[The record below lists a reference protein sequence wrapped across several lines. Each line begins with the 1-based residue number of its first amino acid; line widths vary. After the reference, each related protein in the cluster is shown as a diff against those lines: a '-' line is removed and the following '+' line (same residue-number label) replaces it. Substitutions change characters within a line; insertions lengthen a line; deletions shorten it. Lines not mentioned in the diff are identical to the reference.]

1 MKKLRRK
8 ELQMKQ
14 EEDRK
19 NELEMLGE
27 QKDNKEIQD

>member
-27 QKDNKEIQD
+27 QNDNKEIQD

>member
-8 ELQMKQ
+8 EMQMKQ

>member
-1 MKKLRRK
+1 LTLIKKLRRK

-19 NELEMLGE
+19 NEQEMLGE
-27 QKDNKEIQD
+27 